1 MLKCLTACTILLAAV
16 PAVAQLTVPQD
27 AKSREALRRAG
38 AEVLFWNQAQR
49 DRNFCQMER
58 VFPTLTV
65 RAGTPR
71 LLPRGRTL
79 PIQSVKVDRFIA
91 GQNIAGLIVLQDGR
105 VRLERYARSFSPA
118 KRWTS
123 FSVAKSL
130 TSTLIGAAVKDGSIR
145 SLDDQVVRYVPELKG
160 TAYDGVSVRQ
170 VLTMSS
176 GVKWNEDYTDPK
188 SDVAQM
194 FARPVP
200 AGEDVTVA
208 YLKKLPRAAAPG
220 STWNY
225 NTAETNLAG
234 VILGRAVKMPI
245 SRYASLRV
253 WRPMGMEADAA
264 WQVDEHGHE
273 IAGCCLSARLRDY
286 GRLGQLMLDDGRTP
300 AGQRILPTGW
310 VKEAT
315 SMHHSFPGGR
325 AGYGYFWWTSPRGYR
340 ASGIFG
346 QSIWVDPQRRVVIAA
361 LSAYPRAVDESLS
374 RERQAF
380 FTQLA
385 IAASPSR

>member
-1 MLKCLTACTILLAAV
+1 MLKRLVAAALLLAAV
-16 PAVAQLTVPQD
+16 PASSQVAVPKD
-27 AKSREALRRAG
+27 AQSREALRLAG

-49 DRNFCQMER
+49 DRNFRAMER
-58 VFPTLTV
+58 IFPTLAV
-65 RAGTPR
+65 KAGTPR
-71 LLPRGRTL
+71 PLPRGRTL
-79 PIQSVKVDRFIA
+79 PIRSAELDRFIA
-91 GQNIAGLIVLQDGR
+91 AQNIAGLIVLKDGR
-105 VRLERYARSFSPA
+105 VRLERYARGFGPA
-118 KRWTS
+118 QRWTS

-130 TSTLIGAAVKDGSIR
+130 TSTLIGAAVKDGAIR
-145 SLDDQVVRYVPELKG
+145 SLDDQVTRYVPELKG
-160 TAYDGVSVRQ
+160 SAYDGVTVRQ

-208 YLKKLPRAAAPG
+208 YLKNLPRAAAPG
-220 STWNY
+220 TRWNY

-253 WRPMGMEADAA
+253 WRPLGMEADAA

-286 GRLGQLMLDDGRTP
+286 ARLGQLMLNDGRTP
-300 AGQRILPTGW
+300 AGRAILPAGW
-310 VKEAT
+310 VKDAT
-315 SMHHSFPGGR
+315 TVHHGFGPGKG
-325 AGYGYFWWTSPRGYR
+325 GYGYFWWITPTGYR

-346 QSIWVDPQRRVVIAA
+346 QNIWIDPQRRVVIAA
-361 LSAYPRAVDESLS
+361 LSAWPRATDDKLGT
-374 RERQAF
+374 ERQVF
-380 FTQLA
+380 FQRLA
-385 IAASPSR
+385 ATTSR